1 MSEGLLYYLAYGS
14 NLHPVRLRERVPSAE
29 LLDVVELRHYRLAF
43 QKRGQDGSSKC
54 NLARTGEESDAVYG
68 AIYQIDSAHQPTLDH
83 FEGKGKGYDDS
94 QLRVEIHGKEY
105 ACFTY
110 LAQPS
115 YIEHNMKP
123 YHWYKT
129 LVVLGAKHLRFPD
142 TYLHSIESIE
152 SVEDPDE
159 ERQNQH
165 QSLIDRILQYSSS

>member
-1 MSEGLLYYLAYGS
+1 MSKGLLYYLAYGS

-29 LLDVVELRHYRLAF
+29 LLDVVKLRPYRLAF

-54 NLARTGEESDAVYG
+54 NLARTGEDSDEVYG
-68 AIYQIDSAHQPTLDH
+68 GIYHIDSAHKPLLDR
-83 FEGKGKGYDDS
+83 FEGKGKGYHDS
-94 QLRVEIHGKEY
+94 QLPVELHGKEY

-115 YIEHNMKP
+115 YIEHNLKP

-142 TYLHSIESIE
+142 TYVRSIESIE

-159 ERQNQH
+159 ERRMQH
-165 QSLIDRILQYSSS
+165 QKLIERILQYSTS